1 MHRFPIHLTFD
12 GDTGDDDPDDQPY
25 WDKLDFF
32 TIVIISASGRIPDI
46 IITDKIPFGGNDRHI
61 PSMTR
66 SHGPTMMFFD
76 GDNKEIQPSS
86 SLPKLFNHFTEFE

>member
-32 TIVIISASGRIPDI
+32 TIVIISASGRIPDTI
-46 IITDKIPFGGNDRHI
+46 TTDKIPFGGNGSHEYDLEAHSHHDKI
-61 PSMTR
+61 PW
-66 SHGPTMMFFD
+66 SHHDVF
-76 GDNKEIQPSS
+76 
-86 SLPKLFNHFTEFE
+86 

>member
-46 IITDKIPFGGNDRHI
+46 IRSDKITFGGNDSHEYDLEAHSLHDKI
-61 PSMTR
+61 PW
-66 SHGPTMMFFD
+66 SHHDVF
-76 GDNKEIQPSS
+76 
-86 SLPKLFNHFTEFE
+86 